1 MHLILSGCAIKTR
14 KEALVDKKTF
24 TLLVGLAITLV
35 VCGTI
40 IALNLLHRSK
50 TYVTSSNLP
59 YEPNKVFSIT
69 VSEET
74 WDESMMPK
82 GKRSPK
88 GVLYNPEK

>member
-1 MHLILSGCAIKTR
+1 M
-14 KEALVDKKTF
+14 DKKTF
-24 TLLVGLAITLV
+24 NFLLVLAFLFA
-35 VCGTI
+35 VCSTI
-40 IALNLLHRSK
+40 IIFNLFYRK
-50 TYVTSSNLP
+50 KEQRATS
-59 YEPNKVFSIT
+59 YQPNKVFSMQ

>member
-1 MHLILSGCAIKTR
+1 MHPISLGCAIKTR
-14 KEALVDKKTF
+14 KEDTMDKKTYNF
-24 TLLVGLAITLV
+24 LLVLAFLFA
-35 VCGTI
+35 VCSTI
-40 IALNLLHRSK
+40 IIFNLFYRDK
-50 TYVTSSNLP
+50 KQYTTS
-59 YEPNKVFSIT
+59 YKPNKVFSMT